1 MKLAGIPGQE
11 KAKQIL
17 QHALRSGRVSH
28 AYLFAG
34 PVGTGKLQT
43 ALAFA
48 QALFCT
54 SGGDDACGE
63 CLECRKFE
71 HGNQPDLHRISP
83 DGQSVKLGQIQEL
96 QREMAYRTSDS
107 SSRKVYIME
116 KADAMT
122 PQAANSLLK
131 FLEEPVSPTVA
142 ILLATHTGAVLPTIA
157 SRSQPVPFLPYST
170 EQMLEALTAENQ
182 PPLLARAA
190 VHLASG
196 IEGSRAIIEQNG
208 FAEIRNVVIQLGKES
223 LSRFTAALV
232 TVQQRLSKTD
242 LGADSQLLL
251 SLLVLWFRD
260 MIHYQAG
267 RSEKMVFIDQ
277 LEWISAHAF
286 TKPASYWVS
295 CMEHT
300 LQAAGM
306 IKANVAPQLAIEQL
320 MVRLQE
326 G

>member
-1 MKLAGIPGQE
+1 MKLSDIPGQG

-17 QHALRSGRVSH
+17 QHALRTGKVSH

-34 PVGTGKLQT
+34 PNGTGKLQT

-54 SGGDDACGE
+54 SRGDDACGE

-71 HGNQPDLHRISP
+71 HGNQPDLHRIAP

-96 QREMAYRTSDS
+96 QREMAYRTADAG
-107 SSRKVYIME
+107 SRKVYLIE

-142 ILLATHTGAVLPTIA
+142 ILLATHPGSVLPTIA

-170 EQMLEALTAENQ
+170 EEMLEQLVAEGE

-196 IEGSRAIIEQNG
+196 KDASRALTAQVG

-242 LGADSQLLL
+242 LGADPQLLL
-251 SLLVLWFRD
+251 SLLVLWYRD
-260 MIHYQAG
+260 MIHFQAG
-267 RSEKMVFIDQ
+267 RSDKMVFIDQ
-277 LEWISAHAF
+277 VDWISAHAF
-286 TKPASYWVS
+286 TKPAAYWVS

-300 LQAAGM
+300 MGAAGM
-306 IKANVAPQLAIEQL
+306 IKANVAPQLALEQL